1 MSQYQRAED
10 VALLIST
17 RMAGIRKANG
27 FETDIG
33 RDVLRGARKVDDDW
47 PPCSTVIEG
56 MDDVEASP
64 SKVTASAKIEQ
75 RYVLGGYAPCD
86 PKHPNDTAHK
96 IIRDIKRVIFADGAT
111 LGGKVT
117 KVEYKGRDIGPR
129 ADGVGIVYAIVEI
142 VVTYVENLAQP

>member
-10 VALLIST
+10 VAQLVAG
-17 RMAGIRKANG
+17 RMAGILKAHG

-33 RDVLRGARKVDDDW
+33 REVLRGARKVDDEW

-56 MDDVEASP
+56 MDTVESSP
-64 SKVTASAKIEQ
+64 SKATASAKIEQ

-96 IIRDIKRVIFADGAT
+96 IIRDIKRVIFGDGAT
-111 LGGKVT
+111 LGNKVA

-142 VVTYVENLAQP
+142 SVTFIENLAQP